1 VRDYINQWLTQLG
14 DANATVGLPMVI
26 LGLGMMF
33 MGWQFCRA
41 TIPMTFFLVGMI
53 CATMLVK
60 DPSVRWIIG
69 GVAGLC
75 AAGLSALN
83 MRISVGLLGGMSG
96 TFLLSGYLSLFESLV
111 LPPIAE
117 YAVAIFGFVAGAA
130 MSFVLHRETT
140 IVVTSL
146 AGSLLLVCGMNPV
159 LSMAVPRLHGT
170 VSAFLSDYP
179 GLFAPFVLGGPM
191 LIASLIQMAQAN
203 LSNTSERPASASSAA
218 PQ

>member
-1 VRDYINQWLTQLG
+1 MRDYINQWMTQLS
-14 DANATVGLPMVI
+14 DANATVGLPMII
-26 LGLGMMF
+26 LGLGLMF

-53 CATMLVK
+53 CATTLVT

-69 GVAGLC
+69 CVAGLC
-75 AAGLSALN
+75 AAGLSALS

-96 TFLLSGYLSLFESLV
+96 TFLLSGYLSLFETLV

-117 YAVAIFGFVAGAA
+117 YAVAIFGFVSGAA
-130 MSFVLHRETT
+130 MACVLYRETI

-159 LSMAVPRLHGT
+159 LSMAIPRLHST
-170 VSAFLSDYP
+170 LAAFLGDYP
-179 GLFAPFVLGGPM
+179 GLFVPFALGGPV
-191 LIASLIQMAQAN
+191 LIASLVQMAHSN
-203 LSNTSERPASASSAA
+203 TSNTSEHPASAGNAA